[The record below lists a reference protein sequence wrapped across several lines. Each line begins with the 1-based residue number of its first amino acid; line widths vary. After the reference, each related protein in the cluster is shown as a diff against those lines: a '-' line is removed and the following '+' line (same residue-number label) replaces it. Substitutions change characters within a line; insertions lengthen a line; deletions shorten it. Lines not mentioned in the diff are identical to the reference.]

1 MMLYSQ
7 ITKQTY
13 FDTKFT
19 VANDDYSTPI
29 TDITAKSLFKTSVI
43 TANIACILNGLEFFD
58 RLTSEDARVCV
69 DIILF

>member
-19 VANDDYSTPI
+19 VANDDYSTSI
-29 TDITAKSLFKTSVI
+29 TDITAKSLFKT
-43 TANIACILNGLEFFD
+43 
-58 RLTSEDARVCV
+58 
-69 DIILF
+69 